1 MKDSRILVVDDEPEV
16 LGVMVDMLKKEGYSP
31 RFTSDSR
38 EAERLLRT
46 SEFDVIISDILM
58 PYLNGFELLRMA
70 RLQNPDVQ
78 VVLVTGY
85 SSRELALEALN
96 KGASS
101 IIGKPFSNEQLAA
114 AVHDAIS
121 RTRLGKSDGT
131 PGADPG

>member
-1 MKDSRILVVDDEPEV
+1 MKNSRILVVDDEPEV
-16 LGVMVDMLKKEGYSP
+16 LGVIVDMLKEEGYFP

-46 SEFDVIISDILM
+46 SKFDVIISDILM
-58 PYLNGFELLRMA
+58 PYLNGFQLLRMA

-85 SSRELALEALN
+85 SSRELALEAL
-96 KGASS
+96 KGGASC

-114 AVHDAIS
+114 AVHDAIG

-131 PGADPG
+131 PAAGLD